1 MTSAP
6 STPGTPLRYFV
17 ERMDCADCARTVQS
31 ALTRLPGVDA
41 PQVNFTTQTLSL
53 TLDEAQMPRE
63 RLEQTL
69 RSLGYPP
76 TLEAAPADATHW
88 STRPLAR
95 ATGLSQT
102 AVCRIWRAFALKP
115 V

>member
-1 MTSAP
+1 MTSSP
-6 STPGTPLRYFV
+6 PTSSTHLRYFV

-53 TLDEAQMPRE
+53 TLDEARLPRE

-76 TLEAAPADATHW
+76 TQEAPPVVTTRAPQ
-88 STRPLAR
+88 R
-95 ATGLSQT
+95 
-102 AVCRIWRAFALKP
+102 
-115 V
+115 